1 MSKQPRV
8 GVHATGATKTVVSA
22 SSQFSLDVSVH
33 ARDAS
38 RPEYV
43 GKEVEERKEETGNKV
58 LGREGQEGRR
68 EGGAR
73 GEERGRERER
83 SNGGLIIKEKKG
95 VKFKGKEKVSI

>member
-22 SSQFSLDVSVH
+22 SSQFSLDVGVH

-68 EGGAR
+68 EGGRCKR
-73 GEERGRERER
+73 GGERKGERKEE
-83 SNGGLIIKEKKG
+83 G
-95 VKFKGKEKVSI
+95 VMVGS